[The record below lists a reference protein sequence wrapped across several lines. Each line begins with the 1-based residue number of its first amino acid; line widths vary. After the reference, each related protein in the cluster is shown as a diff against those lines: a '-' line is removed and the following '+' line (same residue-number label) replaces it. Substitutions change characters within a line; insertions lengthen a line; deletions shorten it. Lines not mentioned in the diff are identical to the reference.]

1 LPLFSQKDL
10 LAIAI
15 VVDIAAQGDRL
26 VKVGEIETR
35 FQVPKR
41 HFETLIQALAANGI
55 LAGQRGRLG
64 GYELA
69 RDSSLIDAGD
79 ILRAVRAVEMADAK
93 IARNRISEN
102 VVIPALRE
110 AERAFSE
117 ALRRIT
123 VEQLVRSVQKLYDL
137 PRFPAP

>member
-1 LPLFSQKDL
+1 LPLFSQRDL

-26 VKVGEIETR
+26 VKLGEIEMR

-41 HFETLIQALAANGI
+41 HFETLIQVLAANGI

-69 RDSSLIDAGD
+69 RDSSLISAGD

-102 VVIPALRE
+102 VVVPALRE

>member
-1 LPLFSQKDL
+1 LPLFSQRDL

-41 HFETLIQALAANGI
+41 HFETLIQVLAVNGI

-69 RDSSLIDAGD
+69 RDSSLISAGD

-102 VVIPALRE
+102 VVVPALRE

>member
-1 LPLFSQKDL
+1 MPLFSQKDL

-41 HFETLIQALAANGI
+41 HFEPLIQVLAVNGI

-69 RDSSLIDAGD
+69 RDSSLISAGD

-117 ALRRIT
+117 ALRRIA
-123 VEQLVRSVQKLYDL
+123 VEQLVRSVQK
-137 PRFPAP
+137 P